1 MFYLLV
7 MLTLC
12 MLFIMFWVYNVCLP
26 KMWKKLGFAT
36 KNLMNTAAEKYMFQ
50 KQRNSFVIIIEMQ
63 WLSQED
69 INCL

>member
-12 MLFIMFWVYNVCLP
+12 MLFIMFWVCNVCLP
-26 KMWKKLGFAT
+26 KMWKKPGFAT